1 MSGLTNAFRRV
12 APSVVR
18 SNFGAVSALPLQMT
32 QVRFASEKAIKERM
46 DATANINKIT
56 ETMKM
61 VSSSKMKQDEA
72 RLLTARPY
80 QSWVTGLHPAKQ
92 SLESFTTKIDELPD
106 KNLFVLCTSDKGM
119 CGAINSSMGRY
130 MKALLPKILKKKK
143 DVSLFL
149 IGDKGRGQ
157 LAKAFSENIT
167 QCCTDSKAPYSY
179 SLASAIAQDVSP
191 LKADAVHIVFQ
202 KYVSAIAYEATVI
215 TLTPPDALKEEPYV
229 EYEFEPDNKPELL
242 EDMWEMS
249 IATSLYTSMLET
261 AASEQSS
268 RMNAMENASKN
279 GGELLKALSI
289 EYNRARQ
296 ARITT
301 ELCEIISGASA
312 LEG

>member
-1 MSGLTNAFRRV
+1 MSMLSNAFRRV
-12 APSVVR
+12 APSVLRTNYGV
-18 SNFGAVSALPLQMT
+18 VSTLPGQIN

-46 DATANINKIT
+46 DSTANINKIT

-72 RLLTARPY
+72 RLLSARPY
-80 QSWVTGLHPAKQ
+80 QSWVNGLHPTKQ
-92 SLESFTTKIDELPD
+92 SLDSFIAQMDSLPQ
-106 KNLFVLCTSDKGM
+106 KNLFLLCTSDKGM

-130 MKALLPKILKKKK
+130 FKAFLPKLMKTKK
-143 DVSLFL
+143 DASLFI

-157 LAKAFSENIT
+157 LAKAFPENIA
-167 QCCTDSKAPYSY
+167 QVCSDAKAPYSFT
-179 SLASAIAQDVSP
+179 LASAIAQDVAP
-191 LKADAVHIVFQ
+191 MKADAVHVVFQ

-215 TLTPPDALKEEPYV
+215 TLTPPDAMSSEPYV

-249 IATSLYTSMLET
+249 LATSIYTSMLET

-279 GGELLKALSI
+279 GNELLKALSI

-312 LEG
+312 LE

>member
-1 MSGLTNAFRRV
+1 MSMLTNAFRRV
-12 APSVVR
+12 APNAIRTNLGVV
-18 SNFGAVSALPLQMT
+18 STLPGQFN

-72 RLLTARPY
+72 RLLQARPY
-80 QSWVTGLHPAKQ
+80 QAWVNGLHPTKQ
-92 SLESFTTKIDELPD
+92 SLDSFVSKLNDLPE

-130 MKALLPKILKKKK
+130 FKAFLPKVLKQKK
-143 DVSLFL
+143 DASLFI

-157 LAKAFSENIT
+157 LAKTFPENIVEV
-167 QCCTDSKAPYSY
+167 CTDSKAPYSFT
-179 SLASAIAQDVSP
+179 LASAIAQDVAP
-191 LKADAVHIVFQ
+191 LKADAVHVVFQ

-215 TLTPPDALKEEPYV
+215 TLTPPDAMPSEPYV

-242 EDMWEMS
+242 DDMWEMS
-249 IATSLYTSMLET
+249 IATSIYTSMLET

-279 GGELLKALSI
+279 GNELLKALSI

-312 LEG
+312 LE